1 MQRSSLLVGDGLECR
16 SIHLA
21 ASMILRKVLLKKI
34 HFGRVLVWCGVNWMI
49 IHFSRASIP
58 PSGCYSIHPFL
69 QIILVQNSQCDN
81 DSVPQAAATT
91 LLSLLYLS
99 FFYATGSLGCL
110 MLYHANI
117 RPGAF
122 TEAVARAG
130 HATIMPRQRNHIF
143 MPKYG

>member
-58 PSGCYSIHPFL
+58 PSNRFYIYPFF
-69 QIILVQNSQCDN
+69 QIILVQNSYSAAKN
-81 DSVPQAAATT
+81 WIISVPQAAAKTFAFSTGQT
-91 LLSLLYLS
+91 LNNYLS
-99 FFYATGSLGCL
+99 KFLEGS
-110 MLYHANI
+110 MAS
-117 RPGAF
+117 A
-122 TEAVARAG
+122 A
-130 HATIMPRQRNHIF
+130 IF
-143 MPKYG
+143 LFSIGEN